1 MKIFRKN
8 YFINPE
14 FQLKLILLSFIPI
27 LLTLAIF
34 YFQSIDSIR
43 EVKVLASNLPEES
56 KAPAIMMLETQEVF
70 LGKYFFWS
78 SIVVFFVTG
87 LILVVISHKM
97 AGPIFRLEKHLE
109 EINETGEVK
118 LIRFRKNDYLQN
130 LELQI
135 NKTFS
140 KHQDYP
146 NFNENKQ

>member
-43 EVKVLASNLPEES
+43 EVKVLASNLPEEN
-56 KAPAIMMLETQEVF
+56 KASAIMMLETQEVL

-78 SIVVFFVTG
+78 SIVVFFITG

-130 LELQI
+130 IELQI

-146 NFNENKQ
+146 NFDEKKQ

>member
-1 MKIFRKN
+1 MI
-8 YFINPE
+8 
-14 FQLKLILLSFIPI
+14 LILLSFIPI
-27 LLTLAIF
+27 LFTLALF
-34 YFQSIDSIR
+34 YFQSIESIR
-43 EVKVLASNLPEES
+43 EVKTMALNLPEENKVS
-56 KAPAIMMLETQEVF
+56 AIMMLETQEIL

-78 SIVVFFVTG
+78 SIIVFFITG
-87 LILVVISHKM
+87 IILSIVSHKM
-97 AGPIFRLEKHLE
+97 VGPIHRLEKHLE

-146 NFNENKQ
+146 NFDENKQ

>member
-43 EVKVLASNLPEES
+43 EVKVFASNLPEEN
-56 KAPAIMMLETQEVF
+56 KASAIMMLETQEVL

-78 SIVVFFVTG
+78 SIVVFFITG
-87 LILVVISHKM
+87 LILVIISHKM

-130 LELQI
+130 LRAA
-135 NKTFS
+135 N
-140 KHQDYP
+140 
-146 NFNENKQ
+146 